1 MKAPN
6 RRPPAPA
13 LVLVAVASVQVGA
26 AIALQLFDR
35 TGPAG
40 TTLLRLGLSA
50 TVLLLV
56 VRPKVRTLPAPAVR
70 AAVLFGLV
78 LAAMNLTF
86 YEAIRTVPLG
96 VAVTVEFV
104 GPLLVALAGA
114 HRLLHLLWVALAAV
128 GVVLLARGGPAP
140 LSGLLLAGLAGL
152 FWGGYVLAS
161 QRVGRLLPGT
171 TGLALALPVAALAV
185 LPFGAAGAVRGLAA
199 DPLLVLVAGLGVAM
213 LSSVIPYA
221 LELTALRSLST
232 TTFGVLLSL
241 EPASAAAAGFVVLG
255 QALGARQLLALVAVS
270 AASLGVTLTDR
281 GRTVP
286 PLE

>member
-1 MKAPN
+1 M

-13 LVLVAVASVQVGA
+13 LVLVAIASVQTGA
-26 AIALQLFDR
+26 AIARQLFDR

-50 TVLLLV
+50 LVLVLV
-56 VRPKVRTLPAPAVR
+56 VRPRVRSLPAPALR

-78 LAAMNLTF
+78 LGAMNLTF

-96 VAVTVEFV
+96 VAVTVEFL

-114 HRLLHLLWVALAAV
+114 RRLLHLLWLALAAAGV
-128 GVVLLARGGPAP
+128 GLLANGGPAP

-152 FWGGYVLAS
+152 FWGGYILVS
-161 QRVGRLLPGT
+161 QHVGRLLPGT

-185 LPFGAAGAVRGLAA
+185 LPFGAGPGVSGVLAA
-199 DPLLVLVAGLGVAM
+199 PFPVLAAGLGVAL

-241 EPASAAAAGFVVLG
+241 EPAGAAAAGFLLLG
-255 QALGARQLLALVAVS
+255 QNLAARQLLALVAVS

-281 GRTVP
+281 GSP
-286 PLE
+286 FPESPG

>member
-1 MKAPN
+1 M

-13 LVLVAVASVQVGA
+13 LVLVAIASVQTGA
-26 AIALQLFDR
+26 AIARQLFDR

-50 TVLLLV
+50 LVLVLV
-56 VRPKVRTLPAPAVR
+56 VRPRVRSLPAPAVR

-114 HRLLHLLWVALAAV
+114 RRLLHLLWVALAAA
-128 GVVLLARGGPAP
+128 GVVLLAHGGPAP

-161 QRVGRLLPGT
+161 QHVGRLLPGT

-185 LPFGAAGAVRGLAA
+185 LPFGAAGAVHGVVTDPVPVLA
-199 DPLLVLVAGLGVAM
+199 AGLGVAL

-241 EPASAAAAGFVVLG
+241 EPAGAAAAGFLLLG
-255 QALGARQLLALVAVS
+255 QTLGSRQLLALVAVS
-270 AASLGVTLTDR
+270 AASLGVTLTD
-281 GRTVP
+281 GGSSVP